1 MVDIVTK
8 VRSNKRLLRNWVKT
22 KVLIIDE
29 ISMVDGGFFDY
40 LESIARQLKN
50 INQPFGGIQ
59 LVLCGD
65 FLQLPPVVKND
76 ENVKF
81 CFQSESWDECV
92 PARFELREV
101 YRQSGDPEFAKM
113 LNNVRVGQIPGW
125 VERRHGFLY

>member
-1 MVDIVTK
+1 
-8 VRSNKRLLRNWVKT
+8 
-22 KVLIIDE
+22 
-29 ISMVDGGFFDY
+29 MVDGGFFDY
-40 LESIARQLKN
+40 LESIARQLKD

-125 VERRHGFLY
+125 VERRQGFLY